1 MTNSYLEKFEKMKVA
16 GKLASQTLDMIT
28 NYIKPGISTEKID
41 KLCYEYIRDNG
52 GHSAPLYYR
61 GYPKSCCTS
70 ANHIV
75 CHGIPS
81 PNESPSSTNDP
92 VSINIEDVPSK
103 AYNSYVATA

>member
-1 MTNSYLEKFEKMKVA
+1 MTNNYSEKFEKMKVA

-28 NYIKPGISTEKID
+28 SYIKPGISTEKID

-61 GYPKSCCTS
+61 GYKKSLCTS
-70 ANHIV
+70 LNHVI

-81 PNESPSSTNDP
+81 ARILEEGDTLN
-92 VSINIEDVPSK
+92 VDVWCGK
-103 AYNSYVATA
+103 NFC